1 MRNVINVILFL
12 LTAFLV
18 YLLINSV
25 REPISFSA
33 ELDKRKDAVIAKLK
47 KIQTAQDVYRM
58 VTGKYASN
66 FDSLASGIRNGKI
79 KIEKLDADPTDP
91 TNQDKFIRTVSFRA
105 AQDSLYSLLG
115 GQFNV
120 DSLRY
125 IPYGE
130 GKTFEINADTLTYQ
144 NNLVN
149 VVEVKTK
156 YKEFMGRFADEKYKK
171 YDKFY
176 DPQKDLKFGDMNSP
190 NTNGNW

>member
-1 MRNVINVILFL
+1 MRTGINILL
-12 LTAFLV
+12 ILITAFLV

-25 REPISFSA
+25 REPISFSS
-33 ELDKRKDAVIAKLK
+33 ELDRRKDAVIAKLK

-58 VTGKYASN
+58 VTGKYANN
-66 FDSLASGIRNGKI
+66 FDSLSSALNSGKI

-91 TNQDKFIRTVSFRA
+91 TNQDKFIKTVSFREA
-105 AQDSLYSLLG
+105 KDSLYSLVG
-115 GQFNV
+115 SPFNL

-125 IPYGE
+125 VPFGE
-130 GKTFEINADTLTYQ
+130 GKTFSIDADTLTHQ

-149 VVEVKTK
+149 VVEVGIK
-156 YKEFMGRFADEKYKK
+156 YKDFMGKFADEKYKK

-176 DPQKDLKFGDMNSP
+176 DPEKLLKFGDMNSP

>member
-1 MRNVINVILFL
+1 MRTVINALLLL

-18 YLLINSV
+18 YLMINSV

-47 KIQTAQDVYRM
+47 KIQTTQDVYRM
-58 VTGKYASN
+58 VTGKYANN
-66 FDSLASGIRNGKI
+66 FDSLASNIKNGKI

-91 TNQDKFIRTVSFRA
+91 TNQDKFIRSISYRA
-105 AQDSLYSLLG
+105 AQDSLFSLLG
-115 GQFNV
+115 GAINL

-125 IPYGE
+125 VPYGN
-130 GKTFEINADTLTYQ
+130 GKVFEIDADTLTHQ

-149 VVEVKTK
+149 VVQVGIK
-156 YKEFMGRFADEKYKK
+156 YKEFMGKFADEKYKK

-176 DPQKDLKFGDMNSP
+176 DPEKILKFGDMNSP